1 MKLIFKTRDEHC
13 LFSKN
18 YILSSWHKR
27 NDEISTT
34 KVAADE
40 ISFKKI

>member
-1 MKLIFKTRDEHC
+1 VEIFKTRDEHY

-27 NDEISTT
+27 NDEIPITEA
-34 KVAADE
+34 AADE
-40 ISFKKI
+40 I